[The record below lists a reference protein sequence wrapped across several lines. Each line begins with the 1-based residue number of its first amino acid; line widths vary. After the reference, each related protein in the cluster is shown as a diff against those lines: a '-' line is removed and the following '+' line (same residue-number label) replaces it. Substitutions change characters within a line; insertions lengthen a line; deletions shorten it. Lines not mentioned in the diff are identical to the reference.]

1 MRNLYKLEKDDQGK
15 FNILDPDGDIIFT
28 DKNQTDIDLLMVFLN
43 ERPMDNYGITYTRSY
58 QHQNHCI
65 IASTITWNDESVLTF
80 GEANCTKEEE
90 TRGYGILTHLNR
102 EHYRS

>member
-28 DKNQTDIDLLMVFLN
+28 DKNQADLGLLLLFLN
-43 ERPMDNYGITYTRSY
+43 ERFRDKYEISYTYNYSNRQITS
-58 QHQNHCI
+58 
-65 IASTITWNDESVLTF
+65 STILVDDEMVLTF
-80 GEANCTKEEE
+80 TEANEKKEEE

-102 EHYRS
+102 EQYTF